1 VRGETAHV
9 NNKRGRAN
17 SNRKIPGRADRRR
30 SGPFG
35 RHRPKPTAAATGL
48 ARWKAPA
55 MASPKGAVVAGTT
68 RSHCRVLESMR
79 VGARSSRAHR
89 ATESVRSSLV
99 RSGFP
104 QPMGAG
110 GRRPPWIPNRGLRAA
125 PVRSVSKLAGLKA
138 VLFDEGITA
147 ARTVRPFD
155 ENRRRTTM
163 PRCAASAARRFAV
176 AERPPHGRHRDAQST
191 GMERHRG

>member
-1 VRGETAHV
+1 MEGTRHGIPE
-9 NNKRGRAN
+9 RGR
-17 SNRKIPGRADRRR
+17 RG
-30 SGPFG
+30 
-35 RHRPKPTAAATGL
+35 
-48 ARWKAPA
+48 
-55 MASPKGAVVAGTT
+55 
-68 RSHCRVLESMR
+68 RSHPESLPGPRELR
-79 VGARSSRAHR
+79 VGARRGRAHR

-138 VLFDEGITA
+138 VPFDEGITA

-163 PRCAASAARRFAV
+163 PRRAASAARRFAV
-176 AERPPHGRHRDAQST
+176 AEEAATWTSPGRPVEQAERNGPVQQEPRHSGNPFRDGSIPRRLLPGASPCCVSRASIPLGVSRTVSGRS
-191 GMERHRG
+191 